1 LRLLLFLSAILL
13 LAGCANPAR
22 KNIYATPPY
31 DVLIRGG
38 TVYDGLGNPGV
49 KADVGITGDRVT
61 KIGTIPVRDAKKI
74 IDARGKAVAPGFIN
88 MLSWATESLL
98 VDGRAMSDLKQG
110 VTLQVF
116 GEGWSMGPL
125 NDTMKADMKPRQRD
139 VTFNI
144 SWTSLGQYLETL
156 EKRGISP
163 NVASFVG
170 AATVRMHE
178 LGSDNRAPTADELA
192 RMQELVR
199 QSMREGA
206 LGVGS
211 SLIYAPGTF
220 ASTEELIA
228 LAQASAPYGGR
239 YISHMRSESD
249 NIERALDELLRIS
262 REGGVPAEI
271 YHLKIAGKPN
281 WPRYA
286 SVIAKI
292 EAARASGLDISTN
305 MYTYTAGATGLDAAM
320 PTWVQ
325 EGGVEK
331 WIERLK
337 NPAIR
342 ARVLK
347 EMREAPKG
355 WESLYRSAGSP
366 KNLLLVDF
374 GNPKLKYL
382 TGKTLDEVA
391 RLRKTSAEDT
401 IIDLVI
407 EDGTRVGTVYFLMS
421 EDNVKKQIKLP
432 YMAFGSDEASPATED
447 PFLRSNPHPRAYGN
461 VARLLGRYVRE
472 QKLLSLPEAIHKL
485 SGLPARRL
493 NLKDRGTL
501 TVGAYADVVVFDP
514 ATIADKAT
522 YAKPHH
528 YAVGVSHVI
537 VNGIQL
543 LRDGNHTGATAGRV
557 VRGPGWTGWGAG
569 AKGSTDHA
577 KHP

>member
-1 LRLLLFLSAILL
+1 MRILLLLSALL
-13 LAGCANPAR
+13 ALAGCASPAS
-22 KNIYATPPY
+22 KQPYVTPPY
-31 DVLIRGG
+31 DIVIRGG

-61 KIGTIPVRDAKKI
+61 KIGIIPARSAKKI
-74 IDARGKAVAPGFIN
+74 IEAHGKAVAPGFIN

-125 NDTMKADMKPRQRD
+125 NDTMKADMKRRQTD
-139 VTFNI
+139 VKFDI
-144 SWTSLGQYLETL
+144 SWTSLGDYLTFL

-178 LGSDNRAPTADELA
+178 LGSDNRAPTPDELA

-199 QSMREGA
+199 QSMRDGA
-206 LGVGS
+206 LGVGT
-211 SLIYAPGTF
+211 SLIYAPGAY

-228 LAQASAPYGGR
+228 LVQASAPYGGR
-239 YISHMRSESD
+239 YISHMRSEGD
-249 NIERALDELLRIS
+249 NIDKALDELLRIS

-271 YHLKIAGKPN
+271 YHLKIAGKTN
-281 WPRYA
+281 WPRYK

-292 EAARASGLDISTN
+292 EAARASGLDITTN
-305 MYTYTAGATGLDAAM
+305 MYTYTAGATGLDASM

-347 EMREAPKG
+347 EMRDTPKG
-355 WESLYRSAGSP
+355 WENLYRSAGSP

-382 TGKTLDEVA
+382 TGKTLEEVA
-391 RLRKTSAEDT
+391 RLRKTSPEDT
-401 IIDLVI
+401 MIDLVI

-421 EDNVKKQIKLP
+421 EENVKKQISLP
-432 YMAFGSDEASPATED
+432 YMAFGSDEAAPATEG
-447 PFLRSNPHPRAYGN
+447 PFLLSNSHPRAYGN

-472 QKLLSLPEAIHKL
+472 QKLITLPEAIHKL
-485 SGLPARRL
+485 SGLPATRL
-493 NLKDRGTL
+493 KLKDRGTL
-501 TVGAYADVVVFDP
+501 TPGAYADVVVFDA

-522 YAKPHH
+522 YAKPHQ
-528 YAVGVSHVI
+528 YAVGVSHVV

-543 LRDGNHTGATAGRV
+543 LRDGTHTGATAGRV
-557 VRGPGWTGWGAG
+557 IRGPGWTAP
-569 AKGSTDHA
+569 AAAVKSQR
-577 KHP
+577 